1 MHRQV
6 WEMYALQTGPC
17 TGAARDTGDGGILP
31 GGMEMQVWQQVIH
44 AMTMTMNIE
53 ISLCIMLLFLFKFII
68 KLIIFILV
76 II

>member
-6 WEMYALQTGPC
+6 WEMYALQTGPR

-44 AMTMTMNIE
+44 AMTMTMNI
-53 ISLCIMLLFLFKFII
+53 
-68 KLIIFILV
+68 
-76 II
+76 